1 LDESDRYITVP
12 LKVIHGK
19 KALVTGAASGIGRSI
34 SLALAREGADLFL
47 LDRDE
52 EKLAWVGEEVR
63 KLGVEVI
70 SRHCDVAEREQIAQA
85 VDTLQDVWGEIDILV
100 NNAGILYYG
109 RTEQMSEEQWES
121 LLSVNL
127 FAPIRF
133 VRLLLPL
140 LRERPEAHIL
150 NVCSLAG
157 LVPKRRL
164 AAYQSSKF
172 GLVGLSQSLRLEYGP
187 KGVGVTA
194 LCPGLVDTDLMDAA
208 FERNWITSKP
218 SIPRFLSVSPDR
230 IAARAVKAIQKNQ
243 GLVVIPA
250 YARLVWL
257 FVRLFPRFLDSLQ
270 HFKHRKRK
278 R

>member
-85 VDTLQDVWGEIDILV
+85 VDTLQDVWGGIDILV

-208 FERNWITSKP
+208 FERNWVTSKP